1 MTCSQLRH
9 MDACVVNYDENTDE
23 YQTLV
28 DELKELRRIAALNI
42 IRAADILERHK
53 DEEVAQLLVS
63 EAALMLIVVN
73 KVEHLIG
80 VEPPDD
86 NNDDANL

>member
-1 MTCSQLRH
+1 

>member
-1 MTCSQLRH
+1 M
-9 MDACVVNYDENTDE
+9 VNYDDNTDE

-28 DELKELRRIAALNI
+28 DELAELRRIAALNI
-42 IRAADILERHK
+42 IRAADILQRHK

-63 EAALMLIVVN
+63 EAALMLIVAN

-80 VEPPDD
+80 VEPPESTDD
-86 NNDDANL
+86 VNL

>member
-1 MTCSQLRH
+1 M
-9 MDACVVNYDENTDE
+9 VNYDENTDE

-28 DELKELRRIAALNI
+28 DELKELRRIATLNI

-53 DEEVAQLLVS
+53 DEEVSQLLVS
-63 EAALMLIVVN
+63 EAALMLIVVT

-80 VEPPDD
+80 VEPTEET
-86 NNDDANL
+86 NGDANL

>member
-1 MTCSQLRH
+1 M
-9 MDACVVNYDENTDE
+9 VNYDDNTDE

-42 IRAADILERHK
+42 IRAADILERHNDK
-53 DEEVAQLLVS
+53 EVAKLLVS
-63 EAALMLIVVN
+63 EAALMLIVAN

-80 VEPPDD
+80 VEPTEEDD
-86 NNDDANL
+86 NGDANL